1 MEERQ
6 VTIDGITRKVPE
18 PLMVLAT
25 QNPIESKGTNKL
37 PEEVRVSDNIK
48 DLIINI
54 VTSTRNN
61 SKITLGT
68 SPRWS

>member
-6 VTIDGITRKVPE
+6 VTIDEITRKVPE

-37 PEEVRVSDNIK
+37 PEEVRVA
-48 DLIINI
+48 II
-54 VTSTRNN
+54 
-61 SKITLGT
+61 
-68 SPRWS
+68 

>member
-6 VTIDGITRKVPE
+6 VTIDEITRKVPE
-18 PLMVLAT
+18 PFMVLAT

-68 SPRWS
+68 SPR